1 VNEPAPFAADP
12 TAEQIVI
19 ATTVAAPAQSAQI
32 FMALPAD
39 VWTNGICRQVA
50 VVLTE
55 KYQHGTPIQRHDLL
69 RECVERSGT
78 DHHAQQTGRFI
89 TELGDMAIPP
99 TGLAYYAE
107 RLTTLATIRRVYAE
121 TLRCGQ
127 GVTASATEPND
138 IGDDMFRTS
147 VTTMRNACDD
157 ALVTFKKQPTEPPL
171 SAADLLTGS
180 DEYDWLV
187 PGLLEYTDRLVIT
200 GTEGLGK
207 SVIAGQIAATVA
219 AGIHPFS
226 TEPLPRRSNPYRVLV
241 VDCENSRRQLRRR
254 FRKLLHQVDEACISN
269 GVEPADWNT
278 ALRFV
283 IRPEGISL
291 TEPRELARMEQAVT
305 ATGPDLLVIGPM
317 YRLSKIDVRDEQ
329 AAKELTDT
337 IDMLRV
343 RHHLT
348 VVIETHAGHGTNST
362 GTRQLRPLGSSLFLR
377 WPEFG
382 YGLRPAPEAAHEE
395 HPSIVEVGAWRGA
408 RDERNWPKRLRHGST
423 LPWEPAD
430 QDYWGRTPLR
440 DVS

>member
-1 VNEPAPFAADP
+1 MSNDPRFAADII
-12 TAEQIVI
+12 AERLVI
-19 ATTVAAPAQSAQI
+19 ASVLAAPVQSSRI
-32 FMALPAD
+32 FTALTPD
-39 VWTNGICRQVA
+39 VWTDNRCSLVA
-50 VVLTE
+50 AVLSE
-55 KYQHGTPIQRHDLL
+55 RYQREIPIERLSLL
-69 RECVERSGT
+69 RECTDRAGT
-78 DHHAQQTGRFI
+78 DHKAQQIGKFI
-89 TELGDMAIPP
+89 YELGGTDLPAS
-99 TGLAYYAE
+99 GLAYYAE
-107 RLTTLATIRRVYAE
+107 RIVSLATIRRIHDAAVLCQQKLLGAAE
-121 TLRCGQ
+121 LDDDDIFH
-127 GVTASATEPND
+127 SAVV
-138 IGDDMFRTS
+138 G
-147 VTTMRNACDD
+147 MRQSCDD
-157 ALVTFKKQPTEPPL
+157 ALLAFKAQPQEPPL

-187 PGLLEYTDRLVIT
+187 PGLLEYTDRLIIT
-200 GTEGLGK
+200 GMEGLGK

-226 TEPLPRRSNPYRVLV
+226 TEPLPKRTTGYRVLV

-254 FRKLLHQVDEACISN
+254 FRKLLHQVDNACMNN
-269 GVEPADWNT
+269 GLEPADWNT

-291 TEPRELARMEQAVT
+291 TEPRELSRLEQAVT
-305 ATGPDLLVIGPM
+305 ATAPDLLVIGPM

-337 IDMLRV
+337 IDLLRV

-348 VVIETHAGHGTNST
+348 VVIETHAGHGTNSS

-382 YGLRPAPEAAHEE
+382 YGLRPAPESAHEE

-408 RDERNWPKRLRHGST
+408 RDERNWPKRLRHGAT

-430 QDYWGRTPLR
+430 PEYWNQAPLR
-440 DVS
+440 EVS